1 MWVGALTT
9 KPAGHLSVCSRHH
22 APCAGQPVRIPDA
35 PLPLGRLAQAET
47 AAPTESTSFLAPV
60 AELPEPVGRR
70 LQQVGWHLV
79 GYLRILLLVCAH
91 FAAEPAAVGGN
102 WTARR
107 WTALLV
113 TA

>member
-1 MWVGALTT
+1 M
-9 KPAGHLSVCSRHH
+9 
-22 APCAGQPVRIPDA
+22 
-35 PLPLGRLAQAET
+35 PLPLGRLAQAKT

-91 FAAEPAAVGGN
+91 FAAEPAAQWVAIGRLAAGLPV
-102 WTARR
+102 WPQPDC
-107 WTALLV
+107 LG
-113 TA
+113 